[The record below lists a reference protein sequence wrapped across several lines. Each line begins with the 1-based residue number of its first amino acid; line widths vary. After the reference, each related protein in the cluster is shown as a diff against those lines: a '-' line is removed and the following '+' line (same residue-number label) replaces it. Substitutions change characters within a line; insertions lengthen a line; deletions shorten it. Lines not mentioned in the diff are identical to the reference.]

1 MASSTLITAAT
12 NTVTTATA
20 GDKVKPYSFQDWKTR
35 NENVATNDAFKLYTN
50 YVRNWYINNN
60 EQQVKAIDAVKKYYK
75 NFLLEIGIAPR
86 TPAEKIFFEN
96 VVIDNDTSLQAVI
109 VAYARRMKDIAV
121 YLANKRNQI
130 GYTKLKYN
138 LVGTNV
144 SLERLFYT
152 YLLNAFTRKTTANA
166 SIVTSLTITDPNILN
181 ALPLLPDIS
190 KTFTIEIQ
198 ELYDTSNYLDRDP
211 NVSPSKYIQQEP
223 GVSADLYTSGD
234 YDIPIDYLIAE
245 VISAAATS

>member
-1 MASSTLITAAT
+1 MASSTLITAAS
-12 NTVTTATA
+12 NSTTADP
-20 GDKVKPYSFQDWKTR
+20 GDRIKPYSFQDWKSR
-35 NENVATNDAFKLYTN
+35 NENTATNDTFKLYTA
-50 YVRNWYINNN
+50 YVNNWYINNN
-60 EQQVKAIDAVKKYYK
+60 QQQIKVVDVIKNYYK
-75 NFLLEIGIAPR
+75 NFLLEVGIAPR
-86 TPAEKIFFEN
+86 TPAEKLFFEN
-96 VVIDNDTSLQAVI
+96 IVIDNNTNLQAVI

-121 YLANKRNQI
+121 YLSSKRNQI

-152 YLLNAFTRKTTANA
+152 YLLNAFTRKTTATA
-166 SIVTSLTITDPNILN
+166 SIITSLTITDPNILD

-211 NVSPSKYIQQEP
+211 NVSSDKYVQQESNVP
-223 GVSADLYTSGD
+223 TELYTSGD
-234 YDIPIDYLIAE
+234 YDIPVDYLIAE
-245 VISAAATS
+245 VISAAATT